1 MKPFCG
7 SGSEVTRGIEEGEAG
22 ECLGVEAAHGNQSGI
37 LIVGIGGRQ
46 GTEAY
51 TGRAVYIAGTSQ
63 GDGDMGYAPRLDVA
77 EEKKVAGKK

>member
-37 LIVGIGGRQ
+37 FIVGIGG
-46 GTEAY
+46 
-51 TGRAVYIAGTSQ
+51 
-63 GDGDMGYAPRLDVA
+63 
-77 EEKKVAGKK
+77 